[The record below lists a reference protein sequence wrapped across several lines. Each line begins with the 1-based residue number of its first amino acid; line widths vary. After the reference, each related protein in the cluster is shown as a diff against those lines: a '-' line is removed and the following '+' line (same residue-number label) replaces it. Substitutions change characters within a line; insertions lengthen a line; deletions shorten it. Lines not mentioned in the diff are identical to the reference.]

1 MPIPAGPGQDPADL
15 APELST
21 VVGDPRLP
29 ELTVSDEDGNP
40 GDSTT
45 AVTLTVTAPGSTTP
59 TSVPV
64 TNLDGGTNWVAT
76 DPYTVDAPG
85 RWVEKWTVTGR
96 GADVLYTV
104 VLVHAVPT
112 PGGQTWIPTR
122 EQVAAYV
129 PKRTHVGSTT
139 GYGAT
144 MGTFTADTRPTAASV
159 DSLISQA
166 AQWIE
171 LSAGPIT
178 TVAVVDGARTAAA
191 MRVAGWIE
199 MQWGSTEDQAHGKL
213 LLAEAEK
220 LRKDVAAG
228 NIAETG
234 DNPTAAP
241 AIMPVWSFPAAP
253 TDNIPW

>member
-1 MPIPAGPGQDPADL
+1 MPIPAGLGQDPADL

-29 ELTVSDEDGNP
+29 ELVVSDHDGNP
-40 GDSTT
+40 GDGTT
-45 AVTLTVTAPGSTTP
+45 AATCTVTAPSGTVIPLAASSP
-59 TSVPV
+59 
-64 TNLDGGTNWVAT
+64 DGGETWVAAGYSVT
-76 DPYTVDAPG
+76 SPG
-85 RWVEKWTVTGR
+85 RWIETWTVTGR

-104 VLVHAVPT
+104 VLVHAAPT
-112 PGGQTWIPTR
+112 AGGQTWIPTR

-139 GYGAT
+139 GYGST
-144 MGTFTADTRPTAASV
+144 LNTFTDDTRPSKTAV

-171 LSAGPIT
+171 LLAGPIT
-178 TVAVVDGARTAAA
+178 TVTVVDGARTAAA

-199 MQWGSTEDQAHGKL
+199 MQWGTAEDQAHGKL
-213 LLAEAEK
+213 LLGEAEK

-228 NIAETG
+228 NVAETG
-234 DNPTAAP
+234 TDPVAAP
-241 AIMPVWSFPAAP
+241 AVLPVWSFPAAP
-253 TDNIPW
+253 ADCVPW